1 MLVKYVATSI
11 TLQLL
16 EMYVLVI
23 TVYGLAKKIMTSNI
37 WVYIRSDTQIST
49 DSFEL
54 VTSKMASRKI
64 LTYPVVS

>member
-37 WVYIRSDTQIST
+37 WVYIRSDIQIST